1 MVDNKLWWADIFDRI
16 YTIVKKR
23 LTTELEETYPN
34 IYITNEDSVT
44 KDNEFPTVYIHE
56 LPTNEIAD
64 DLEADTIF
72 GINSTIQI
80 DVYAKNMTTVKG
92 VMPYAVMNMKKLMY
106 KMNAGPLYTTVDG
119 VAYGFVRCR
128 RRITHNDSL

>member
-1 MVDNKLWWADIFDRI
+1 MVDKNWWANIFDRI

-23 LTTELEETYPN
+23 LTTELEETYSQ

-56 LPTNEIAD
+56 LPTREIAD
-64 DLEADTIF
+64 DLEAETIN

-80 DVYAKNMTTVKG
+80 DVYAKNMTTVKS

-106 KMNAGPLYTTVDG
+106 KMTAGPLYTTVDG

-128 RRITHNDSL
+128 RIITHNDSL